1 MLINGSTLYK
11 AELSTEHNIWRWWF
25 KRKTCR
31 WCLGFVHFCPK
42 LISIE
47 FYICI
52 IICNMLHKMDN
63 KILLCIG
70 TYCVSHKNVIFSNK
84 HSNILNNKIIMRRF
98 MIFFV
103 YLYLNVDDYAL
114 GQIGSSQK
122 LVSTVC
128 SKNTGHYGICDIFTM
143 NV

>member
-1 MLINGSTLYK
+1 
-11 AELSTEHNIWRWWF
+11 
-25 KRKTCR
+25 
-31 WCLGFVHFCPK
+31 
-42 LISIE
+42 
-47 FYICI
+47 
-52 IICNMLHKMDN
+52 
-63 KILLCIG
+63 
-70 TYCVSHKNVIFSNK
+70 
-84 HSNILNNKIIMRRF
+84 MRRF

-114 GQIGSSQK
+114 AQIGSSQK